1 MDWFQIGKGVPQ
13 GGISLPCLFNL
24 YVKYL
29 MWNAGLDEAQ
39 AGIKAAGRNINNQR
53 YADNTALIAKSEA
66 ELKSLL
72 KMKEES
78 EKAGLNV
85 NIKKPKI
92 MASSPITSWQIGGE
106 TMEKVTDYFLEL
118 QNHCRWWMQL
128 WNSKTLG
135 RRAMT
140 NLDSIL

>member
-1 MDWFQIGKGVPQ
+1 
-13 GGISLPCLFNL
+13 
-24 YVKYL
+24 

-78 EKAGLNV
+78 EKAGLNI

>member
-78 EKAGLNV
+78 EKAGLNI